1 MRKEYTPFEWICI
14 DIANQN
20 GLDKKLFEERVQWVK
35 DNMNQLM
42 VLATETK
49 ERPLYVKAVMAMQKA
64 MRGQPTGHLVGLD
77 ATCSGM
83 SIMSVLTKCY
93 NGCLATNLIDP
104 NVRNDAYTMVTDAA
118 SEKLWEGVNQLV
130 NPTNKVSRA
139 DAKDA
144 TMTALYGSQAT
155 PREIFGEDTPELDA
169 FYAGLEQ
176 VAPLAVELL
185 GDLRSAWQPFA
196 LKHSWILPDN
206 FHVVI
211 PVMQK
216 VEGARV
222 EVDEL
227 GHSTFSYDY
236 YVNEGTKKDLKL
248 VANVTHGFDAYLV
261 RSMERRCNYNPF
273 MVRRSLAALIYE
285 QAERDNGDA
294 VEQHKDGEPEN
305 LAEVL
310 VVRWFASRVPDAR
323 LFDVLTSQTIKLMD
337 DLHIE
342 QMIRMAN
349 EMLKHKPFEIVTV
362 HDEFKCHPNNCNQ
375 MCFHYA
381 SILADLAR
389 GRALEDVLEQITGHT
404 PHYDRAMD
412 GNELAE
418 LIMESRYA
426 IS

>member
-1 MRKEYTPFEWICI
+1 MQKQYSAFEWICI

-42 VLATETK
+42 VLATEAK
-49 ERPLYVKAVMAMQKA
+49 ERPLYVKAVMAMHKA
-64 MRGQPTGHLVGLD
+64 MRSQPSGHLVGLD

-104 NVRNDAYTMVTDAA
+104 NVRNDAYTMVTNAA
-118 SEKLWEGVNQLV
+118 ATFLDNA
-130 NPTNKVSRA
+130 NATVSRD
-139 DAKDA
+139 DAKQA

-169 FYAGLEQ
+169 FYAGLEKI
-176 VAPLAVELL
+176 APLAVELL
-185 GDLRSAWQPFA
+185 GDLRNAWQPFA
-196 LKHSWILPDN
+196 MKHHWILPDN
-206 FHVVI
+206 FNAVI

-216 VEGARV
+216 IEGARV

-227 GHSTFSYDY
+227 NHSTFSYDY

-248 VANVTHGFDAYLV
+248 VANVTHSFDAYLV
-261 RSMERRCNYNPF
+261 RSMERRCNYDALEVSRAVSLLRI
-273 MVRRSLAALIYE
+273 VRDMRADGSAYE
-285 QAERDNGDA
+285 LSINE
-294 VEQHKDGEPEN
+294 VTEQMHVYM
-305 LAEVL
+305 A
-310 VVRWFASRVPDAR
+310 RWEACQVPDAVIFPH
-323 LFDVLTSQTIKLMD
+323 LSKDNVHYMSDKHLM
-337 DLHIE
+337 
-342 QMIRMAN
+342 QMIRIGE
-349 EMLKHKPFEIVTV
+349 EMLSHKSFEIVTV

-375 MCFHYA
+375 MRFHYV

-389 GRALEDVLEQITGHT
+389 GRALEDVFEQITGHT
-404 PHYDRAMD
+404 PHYERAMC
-412 GNELAE
+412 GEELAK
-418 LIMESRYA
+418 LILNSNYA